1 MELLFKLFLSIFKA
15 NLAAKF
21 LIMQPILDFFSSIDP
36 VTGAFY
42 ATLFTWGVTALG
54 ASFVFIFR
62 SMNRAFLDGM
72 LGFTGGV
79 MVAASFWSL
88 LSPAIEMSE
97 GEGFVK
103 VFPAAIGFSL
113 GALFIFGLDKVLP
126 HLHINFKESEGIK
139 TPWHRTTLLALA
151 ITLHNIPEGLAVG
164 VLFGGVAAGIP
175 EASISGA
182 VILAVGIGIQNFPE
196 GIAIAVP
203 LRRQGASRFK
213 AFWYGQM
220 SAIVEPIFAV
230 LGALAVTFFT
240 PILPYALAFAAGA
253 MIFVV
258 VEEVI
263 PETQLDKYT
272 DIAALGFVGGFVIMM
287 ILDVALG

>member
-1 MELLFKLFLSIFKA
+1 LFLNTFKA
-15 NLAAKF
+15 KLAGNFFK
-21 LIMQPILDFFSSIDP
+21 MQPILDFFSSIDP
-36 VTGAFY
+36 ITGALY

-88 LSPAIEMSE
+88 LSPAIAMSE
-97 GEGFVK
+97 GEGFIK
-103 VFPAAIGFSL
+103 VFPAAVGFLL
-113 GALFIFGLDKVLP
+113 GALFIFGLDKILP

-182 VILAVGIGIQNFPE
+182 VILALGIGIQNFPE

-213 AFWYGQM
+213 SFWYGQM
-220 SAIVEPIFAV
+220 SAIVEPIFGV
-230 LGALAVTFFT
+230 LGAVAVTFFT

-272 DIAALGFVGGFVIMM
+272 DIAALGFVGGFIIMM